1 MSNEFSPDKNLK
13 SLINLNVVRT
23 STVPFFVVTQLNKQ
37 YSTLVDFGVKLT
49 IITSDGPEI
58 DQIVS
63 REGIKLHIINIE
75 RKISIIRDIRAL
87 CELWFYFI
95 VNKPTIVHSTT
106 PKAGMITSLAAFFS
120 RVPIRLHTFT
130 GQPWVSL
137 TGVKKFLA
145 RLGDFI
151 IGRLCTFCYADSAS
165 QVDFLLENRIVD
177 SAKIKVIGAGSLS
190 GVDLNRFDPSRFN
203 EVDRLNLR
211 KGLGIPHDAV
221 MLLFV
226 GRVTGDKGIGELVEA
241 FLSLKS
247 SNSNL
252 HLVLVGPIEDKE
264 TKFGNYYLDD
274 LFLMKEIHFVGYT
287 ATPEIYMFS
296 ADILCLPS
304 YREGFGTVVIE
315 AAAMKLPAIASDIYG
330 LRDAVVHNQTG
341 ILCTPRDISSLSN
354 AINSLVEDKEMRILM
369 GCNAQKRVIKEFD
382 SDVINLELIREYAS
396 LLSDLGL

>member
-1 MSNEFSPDKNLK
+1 MDKNLK
-13 SLINLNVVRT
+13 TLNNLNLVRT

-63 REGIKLHIINIE
+63 GDGIKLHIINIE
-75 RKISIIRDIRAL
+75 RKISIIRDLRAL
-87 CELWFYFI
+87 FEVWSYLI
-95 VNKPTIVHSTT
+95 DNKPTIVHSTT

-137 TGVKKFLA
+137 TGVNKFLA
-145 RLGDFI
+145 RLGDLI
-151 IGRLCTFCYADSAS
+151 IGKLCTFCYADSAS

-190 GVDLNRFDPSRFN
+190 GVDLVRFDPSRFN
-203 EVDRLNLR
+203 EGDRLNLR
-211 KGLGIPHDAV
+211 ENLGIPCDAV
-221 MLLFV
+221 ILLFV
-226 GRVTGDKGIGELVEA
+226 GRVTADKGIGELIAA

-247 SNSNL
+247 SNSNV

-264 TKFGNYYLDD
+264 SKFGNYYLDD
-274 LFLMKEIHFVGYT
+274 LSVIKEVHFVGYT
-287 ATPEIYMFS
+287 STPELYMYS

-315 AAAMKLPAIASDIYG
+315 AAAMKLPTIASDIYG

-341 ILCTPRDISSLSN
+341 ILCTPRDISSLYN
-354 AINSLVEDKEMRILM
+354 AINSLVKNEELRIRM
-369 GCNAQKRVIKEFD
+369 GCNAQKRVVKEFG
-382 SDVINLELIREYAS
+382 SDVINLALIREYAS
-396 LLSDLGL
+396 LLNNVKS